1 VTLLWIN
8 SIYRQKLEITGKSMI
23 PKVLV
28 LTGYGINCDIET
40 QHAFKLAGAM
50 AERVHINDLI
60 NGKERLS
67 DYHIL
72 SFPGGFSFG
81 DDIASGKVLA
91 NMVKY
96 NIGEQIQEFI
106 DSGKLILGI
115 CNGFQAMVKMG
126 LLPGF
131 NEDYATQ
138 EVTLTYNDS
147 GRFEDRWV
155 HLKANIISKCM
166 FTKGIENIYLPV
178 RHGEGKFVA
187 KNPQVLEK
195 LKKGNHIVFQYVD
208 TEGKAAGYPHN
219 PNGSV
224 NNIAAICDK
233 TGRVFGM
240 MPHPE
245 AFQHRTNHPGW
256 TREELPEEG
265 AGIAIFRNA
274 VEYAMKNS
282 C

>member
-1 VTLLWIN
+1 MT
-8 SIYRQKLEITGKSMI
+8 

-40 QHAFKLAGAM
+40 QHAFKLAGAR

-131 NEDYATQ
+131 NDDYATQ

-155 HLKANIISKCM
+155 HLKANKISKCV

-195 LKKGNHIVFQYVD
+195 LKRGNHIVFEYVD
-208 TEGKAAGYPHN
+208 TEGKSAGYPHN

-233 TGRVFGM
+233 TGHVFGM

-245 AFQHRTNHPGW
+245 AFQHRTNHPRW

-274 VEYAMKNS
+274 VEYMKKNAH
-282 C
+282 

>member
-1 VTLLWIN
+1 
-8 SIYRQKLEITGKSMI
+8 MA
-23 PKVLV
+23 PKALV
-28 LTGYGINCDIET
+28 LTGYGINCDMET
-40 QHAFKLAGAM
+40 QHAFKLAGAW

-60 NGKERLS
+60 NGKKKLS
-67 DYHIL
+67 EYHIL
-72 SFPGGFSFG
+72 AFPGGFSFG

-91 NMVKY
+91 NMIKY

-106 DSGKLILGI
+106 DSGKLIMGI

-131 NEDYATQ
+131 NGDHAAR
-138 EVTLTYNDS
+138 EVTLTFNDS

-155 HLKANIISKCM
+155 HLKAGKKTKCV
-166 FTKGIENIYLPV
+166 FTKGIETIYLPV
-178 RHGEGKFVA
+178 RHGEGKFLA

-195 LKKGNHIVFQYVD
+195 LKKGNHIVFQYTD
-208 TEGKAAGYPHN
+208 AEGKAAGYPHN

-224 NNIAAICDK
+224 NNIAAICDE

-245 AFQHRTNHPGW
+245 AFQHRTNHPAW
-256 TREELPEEG
+256 TREKLPEEG

-274 VEYAMKNS
+274 VEYVKNKS
-282 C
+282 Y

>member
-1 VTLLWIN
+1 MTP
-8 SIYRQKLEITGKSMI
+8 R
-23 PKVLV
+23 VLI

-40 QHAFKLAGAM
+40 QHAFKLAGAR

-60 NGKERLS
+60 NGKERLY

-72 SFPGGFSFG
+72 AFPGGFSFG

-91 NMVKY
+91 NMIKY

-106 DSGKLILGI
+106 NDGKLIIGI

-131 NEDYATQ
+131 SGNYAAQ
-138 EVTLTYNDS
+138 EVTLTFNDS

-155 HLKANIISKCM
+155 YLKANGVSECV
-166 FTKGIENIYLPV
+166 FTKGIDSIYLPV
-178 RHGEGKFVA
+178 RHGEGKFVT
-187 KNPQVLEK
+187 KNLQVLER
-195 LKKGNHIVFQYVD
+195 LKKGNHIVFQYTD
-208 TEGKAAGYPHN
+208 IEGKAAGYPHN

-224 NNIAAICDK
+224 YNIAAICDE

-265 AGIAIFRNA
+265 AGVAIFRNA
-274 VEYAMKNS
+274 VDYAKKDM
-282 C
+282 